1 MRIEKP
7 QNISENEQ
15 GSALVYTLMVLLLLS
30 LLGMSVGMV
39 TVGSYKLSDSNRDYT
54 SAYYIAEAG
63 ARIAF
68 DDIQEIV
75 EVNYSNKATK
85 ESIRKKI
92 ANYTLPRQPS
102 YTKQYGKTP
111 TNSIDVIEVNGA
123 ELEFNIVSIGK
134 IGNVE
139 RTVEKKFNINWLDDS
154 GQNFPDIP
162 VGASLLAL
170 GKVNLSGSKITGNML
185 LNTSVPGSLEIGWGS
200 FWNSVLH
207 HSPMITPKLLSK
219 KEDAIGRIP
228 KTKKMER
235 PLDYSAYTNYISNFS
250 APVITQRLAVDWAK
264 KGNNKYKVI
273 DESGNVSIKGDI
285 TEDYVLELEKDVY
298 IPDFTSNYPPFSI
311 DTNGKNITLIIDNLD
326 LDSNEVKIIG
336 GGAVTLIVRDSID
349 LVSMGP
355 FNSSGSPNQLKI
367 VYLGEEEFR
376 FNAWNTLNAHLIIKK
391 ADFISNSKKI
401 NGIILTGGDN
411 VTLSNGGGGKILL
424 IAPDA
429 EVTMNGGYSM
439 FGTVIASSFDMSDG
453 STLVYADTSDYK
465 FGVEN
470 NEPTNPKDL
479 IEEKPII
486 EPN

>member
-1 MRIEKP
+1 M
-7 QNISENEQ
+7 
-15 GSALVYTLMVLLLLS
+15 
-30 LLGMSVGMV
+30 
-39 TVGSYKLSDSNRDYT
+39 
-54 SAYYIAEAG
+54 
-63 ARIAF
+63 
-68 DDIQEIV
+68 
-75 EVNYSNKATK
+75 
-85 ESIRKKI
+85 
-92 ANYTLPRQPS
+92 
-102 YTKQYGKTP
+102 
-111 TNSIDVIEVNGA
+111 
-123 ELEFNIVSIGK
+123 
-134 IGNVE
+134 
-139 RTVEKKFNINWLDDS
+139 
-154 GQNFPDIP
+154 
-162 VGASLLAL
+162 
-170 GKVNLSGSKITGNML
+170 
-185 LNTSVPGSLEIGWGS
+185 
-200 FWNSVLH
+200 
-207 HSPMITPKLLSK
+207 
-219 KEDAIGRIP
+219 
-228 KTKKMER
+228 
-235 PLDYSAYTNYISNFS
+235 YISQILL
-250 APVITQRLAVDWAK
+250 VIIHL
-264 KGNNKYKVI
+264 
-273 DESGNVSIKGDI
+273 
-285 TEDYVLELEKDVY
+285 
-298 IPDFTSNYPPFSI
+298 FSI

-367 VYLGEEEFR
+367 VYLGEDEFR